1 MGPAGSDDECRHE
14 ITKQL
19 KTIKTRMKEN
29 YEAPALDPIE
39 ISAEK
44 GFAASKWHDG
54 ANGSSDLEL
63 NYDNDDEF
71 GL

>member
-1 MGPAGSDDECRHE
+1 
-14 ITKQL
+14 
-19 KTIKTRMKEN
+19 MKEN

>member
-1 MGPAGSDDECRHE
+1 MGPAESDDECRHE

-44 GFAASKWHDG
+44 GFAASKWYDQAG
-54 ANGSSDLEL
+54 EGDF
-63 NYDNDDEF
+63 NYGIDDDETW
-71 GL
+71 G